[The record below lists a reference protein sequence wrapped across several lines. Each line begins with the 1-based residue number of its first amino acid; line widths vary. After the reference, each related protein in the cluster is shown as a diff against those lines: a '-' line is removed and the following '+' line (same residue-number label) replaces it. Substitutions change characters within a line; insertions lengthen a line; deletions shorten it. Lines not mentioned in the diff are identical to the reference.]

1 MIEIHE
7 KGMLANLID
16 WIAAKTFF
24 RFLYY
29 PNCYRLIEARP
40 PPYQETRDALV
51 ILKKAVV
58 SALRQFVKTGTLAL
72 VKAIR
77 AAIIVGTMCAASAVG
92 LTRPRIEPT
101 ALQLSTN
108 DASNREQAL
117 LVAAASKAREAEA
130 AGTRQLKRKATNQIS
145 EIPRYKRGFVWEKP
159 SSSSRL
165 SPSALATETARPL
178 ASPPSHL
185 VHDPSIQ
192 STLHAMRDFIRVE
205 TPFNVDRFEA
215 LLYDHP
221 NQPFVKSVMD
231 SLRYGFWPF
240 DEGNW
245 KDDRDDVVLNYS
257 SEEVD
262 FKAIRDFR
270 DDEIRARHWSDPLPS
285 NTFKL
290 LPGMKISP
298 IFVVW
303 QHGKPRVVT
312 DHTAS
317 GLNDCIPRPEAKV
330 HYDDMRTFGQVIFN
344 AKHAHPHETLVTWKS
359 DVSSAFLNLPAHPIY
374 QLRQVV
380 DVDGT
385 LRIIHRL
392 VFGNRASPRCWCSVA
407 GLMCWLGIK
416 KFDVKD
422 LHDFM
427 DDFFSWAIATDL
439 VFYKGVS
446 RPRPQAR
453 LLMLWDEIG
462 CPWKDKKQEF
472 GTELKIIGFYV
483 DINRG
488 TLTLSDNSISD
499 ILDVIRA
506 FLATPGR
513 RPSLCEWLRVGGH
526 LNWVF
531 NVLPLGRP
539 ALGEFYKKISGKSL
553 MNAGVALNADVV
565 RNFEWLIDVIPK
577 AIGVHFV
584 AATHW
589 DDHEAN
595 LVLWTDASLRLG
607 LGFVY
612 ATRGFVYAISPSS
625 TKEKVDIFFLELLAI
640 LSAIHHIALFRHPP
654 KKVLLWTDSLDS
666 VAAYSSL
673 RASESM
679 HNSVLLA
686 LAGVLLETGMDLR
699 IRHIA
704 GKVNTKADL
713 LSRLMIDE
721 YYR

>member
-1 MIEIHE
+1 MH
-7 KGMLANLID
+7 
-16 WIAAKTFF
+16 
-24 RFLYY
+24 
-29 PNCYRLIEARP
+29 
-40 PPYQETRDALV
+40 
-51 ILKKAVV
+51 
-58 SALRQFVKTGTLAL
+58 
-72 VKAIR
+72 
-77 AAIIVGTMCAASAVG
+77 
-92 LTRPRIEPT
+92 
-101 ALQLSTN
+101 
-108 DASNREQAL
+108 
-117 LVAAASKAREAEA
+117 
-130 AGTRQLKRKATNQIS
+130 
-145 EIPRYKRGFVWEKP
+145 
-159 SSSSRL
+159 
-165 SPSALATETARPL
+165 
-178 ASPPSHL
+178 
-185 VHDPSIQ
+185 
-192 STLHAMRDFIRVE
+192 DFIRVD

-245 KDDRDDVVLNYS
+245 NDDRDEVVKNYS

-262 FKAIRDFR
+262 FKAICDFR
-270 DDEIRARHWSDPLPS
+270 DDEIRMGRWSEPLPS
-285 NTFKL
+285 KTL
-290 LPGMKISP
+290 LPGMKVSP

-303 QHGKPRVVT
+303 QKGKARVVT
-312 DHTAS
+312 DHSAS
-317 GLNDCIPRPEAKV
+317 GLNDYIPRSEAKV

-344 AKHAHPHETLVTWKS
+344 AKQAHPNETLVTWKS

-380 DVDGT
+380 DVEGT

-392 VFGNRASPRCWCSVA
+392 VFGNRSSPRCWCSVA
-407 GLMCWLGIK
+407 GLMCWLAIMKFGIE
-416 KFDVKD
+416 D

-427 DDFFSWAIATDL
+427 DDFFSWAFASDL
-439 VFYKGVS
+439 VLYKGVS

-453 LLMLWDEIG
+453 LLMFWDEIR

-488 TLTLSDNSISD
+488 TLTLTDDAISD
-499 ILDVIRA
+499 ILNVVRA
-506 FLATPGR
+506 FLSTPGR
-513 RPSLCEWLRVGGH
+513 RPSLREWLRVGGH

-539 ALGEFYKKISGKSL
+539 ALSEFYRKVAGKSH
-553 MNAGVALNADVV
+553 MNAGIALNADVV
-565 RNFEWLIDVIPK
+565 RNLEWLVEVIPK

-584 AATHW
+584 NATHW
-589 DDHEAN
+589 DDREAN

-612 ATRGFVYAISPSS
+612 AHQGFAYSISPSNA
-625 TKEKVDIFFLELLAI
+625 KEKIDIFFLELVAI
-640 LSAIHHIALFRHPP
+640 LSAVHHIALFPHPP

-686 LAGVLLETGMDLR
+686 LAGILLETGIDLR

-704 GKVNTKADL
+704 GKENIRADL

-721 YYR
+721 FHRRFPSESVRIFSPPRDLLPARWRECF

>member
-1 MIEIHE
+1 M
-7 KGMLANLID
+7 
-16 WIAAKTFF
+16 
-24 RFLYY
+24 
-29 PNCYRLIEARP
+29 
-40 PPYQETRDALV
+40 
-51 ILKKAVV
+51 
-58 SALRQFVKTGTLAL
+58 
-72 VKAIR
+72 
-77 AAIIVGTMCAASAVG
+77 
-92 LTRPRIEPT
+92 
-101 ALQLSTN
+101 
-108 DASNREQAL
+108 
-117 LVAAASKAREAEA
+117 AAANKAREAQA
-130 AGTRQLKRKATNQIS
+130 SGTRQLKRKANDQLS

-165 SPSALATETARPL
+165 SPSAFATETAQPL
-178 ASPPSHL
+178 SSPPAHL
-185 VHDPSIQ
+185 VHDPDIQ
-192 STLHAMRDFIRVE
+192 SSLRAMRDFIRVD

-245 KDDRDDVVLNYS
+245 NDDRDDVVKNYS

-262 FKAIRDFR
+262 YKAIQDFR
-270 DDEIRARHWSDPLPS
+270 DDEIRAGRWSEPLPS
-285 NTFKL
+285 KTL
-290 LPGMKISP
+290 LPGMKVSP

-303 QHGKPRVVT
+303 QKGKARVVT
-312 DHTAS
+312 DHSAS
-317 GLNDCIPRPEAKV
+317 GLNDHIPRSEAKV

-344 AKHAHPHETLVTWKS
+344 AKQAHPNETLLTWKS

-380 DVDGT
+380 DVEGV
-385 LRIIHRL
+385 LRIIRRL
-392 VFGNRASPRCWCSVA
+392 VFGNRASPRCWCSVS
-407 GLMCWLGIK
+407 GLMCWLAIK
-416 KFDVKD
+416 KFDIKD

-427 DDFFSWAIATDL
+427 DDFFSWAIASDL

-453 LLMLWDEIG
+453 LLMFWDEIC

-483 DINRG
+483 NINRG
-488 TLTLSDNSISD
+488 TLTLTDNAISD
-499 ILDVIRA
+499 VLDVVRA
-506 FLATPGR
+506 FLSTPGC
-513 RPSLCEWLRVGGH
+513 RPSLREWLRVGGH
-526 LNWVF
+526 LNWIF

-539 ALGEFYKKISGKSL
+539 ALGEFYRKVAGKNL
-553 MNAGVALNADVV
+553 MNAGISLNADMV
-565 RNFEWLIDVIPK
+565 RNLEWLIEVIPK
-577 AIGVHFV
+577 TIGVHFV
-584 AATHW
+584 NATHW
-589 DDHEAN
+589 EDREAN

-607 LGFVY
+607 LGFIY
-612 ATRGFVYAISPSS
+612 ANRGFTYTISPSNS
-625 TKEKVDIFFLELLAI
+625 KDKINIFFLELVAI
-640 LSAIHHIALFRHPP
+640 LSAVHHVALFSHPP

-686 LAGVLLETGMDLR
+686 LAGILLETGIDLR

-704 GKVNTKADL
+704 GKENVKADL

-721 YYR
+721 YYRRFPSESVRIFSPPRDLLPARWRECF

>member
-1 MIEIHE
+1 MHVTTV
-7 KGMLANLID
+7 A
-16 WIAAKTFF
+16 
-24 RFLYY
+24 
-29 PNCYRLIEARP
+29 
-40 PPYQETRDALV
+40 
-51 ILKKAVV
+51 
-58 SALRQFVKTGTLAL
+58 
-72 VKAIR
+72 
-77 AAIIVGTMCAASAVG
+77 GTMCAASVVN
-92 LTRPRIEPT
+92 LTQLRTKPT
-101 ALQLSTN
+101 ATQLSTV
-108 DASNREQAL
+108 DANSKEQQQL
-117 LVAAASKAREAEA
+117 KAAASKAQKAQA
-130 AGTRQLKRKATNQIS
+130 TGTRQLKRKGDDQLS

-159 SSSSRL
+159 SPSSRL
-165 SPSALATETARPL
+165 SPSALATEKARPL
-178 ASPPSHL
+178 ASPPAHL
-185 VHDPSIQ
+185 VHDPNIQ
-192 STLHAMRDFIRVE
+192 SFLRAMHDFVRVD

-245 KDDRDDVVLNYS
+245 NDDRDEVVKNYS

-270 DDEIRARHWSDPLPS
+270 DDEIRMGRWSEPLPS
-285 NTFKL
+285 KTL
-290 LPGMKISP
+290 LPGMKVSP

-303 QHGKPRVVT
+303 QKGKARVVT
-312 DHTAS
+312 DHSAS
-317 GLNDCIPRPEAKV
+317 GLNDYIPRSEAKV

-344 AKHAHPHETLVTWKS
+344 AKQAHPNETLVTWKS

-380 DVDGT
+380 DVEGT

-392 VFGNRASPRCWCSVA
+392 VFGNCSSPRCWCSVA
-407 GLMCWLGIK
+407 GLMCWLAIMKFGIE
-416 KFDVKD
+416 D

-427 DDFFSWAIATDL
+427 DDFFSWAFASDL
-439 VFYKGVS
+439 VLYKGVS

-453 LLMLWDEIG
+453 LLMFWDEIR

-488 TLTLSDNSISD
+488 TLTLTDDAISD
-499 ILDVIRA
+499 ILNVVRA
-506 FLATPGR
+506 FLSTPGR
-513 RPSLCEWLRVGGH
+513 RPSLREWLRVGGH

-539 ALGEFYKKISGKSL
+539 ALSEFYRKVAGKSH
-553 MNAGVALNADVV
+553 MNAGIALNADVV
-565 RNFEWLIDVIPK
+565 RNLEWLVEVIPK

-584 AATHW
+584 NATHW
-589 DDHEAN
+589 DDREAN

-612 ATRGFVYAISPSS
+612 AHQGFAYSISPSDA
-625 TKEKVDIFFLELLAI
+625 KEKIDIFFLELVAI
-640 LSAIHHIALFRHPP
+640 LSAVHHIALFPHPP

-686 LAGVLLETGMDLR
+686 LAGILLETGIDLR

-704 GKVNTKADL
+704 GKENIRADL

-721 YYR
+721 FHRRFPSESVRIFSPPRDLLPARWRECF